1 MKRLGKCDRL
11 FPHRFAQA
19 DRAGWKQCVIDAQL
33 PHPTNH
39 VLCSQWTGAPR
50 CAALPSLPSSSAAV
64 WSRMSITRRASCL
77 PCRFWWH
84 TQCASYCSSV
94 VAQFRSCHFTHVMT
108 KCGHSCGKPVYES
121 VAGWHSPQTSFC
133 VLAKMRHA
141 LLLRYNPHIQEH
153 QSVHARHYAVEN
165 VSVHKHALALL
176 PPLCA

>member
-1 MKRLGKCDRL
+1 MFAVDRRATL
-11 FPHRFAQA
+11 RCFAIIA
-19 DRAGWKQCVIDAQL
+19 IIICGCVVKNVHHSSCVV
-33 PHPTNH
+33 P
-39 VLCSQWTGAPR
+39 
-50 CAALPSLPSSSAAV
+50 ALPFLVAHA
-64 WSRMSITRRASCL
+64 
-77 PCRFWWH
+77 
-84 TQCASYCSSV
+84 CASYCSSV

-108 KCGHSCGKPVYES
+108 KCNHSCGKPVYES